1 MFKRYIFSTDAT
13 RKKDVLAL
21 DWAFDVSEV
30 MTQLQ
35 RVRGECQAGRQNKGQ
50 GVMGVYICYSSI
62 FFLLTGNNI
71 DFISK
76 GLIKSSG

>member
-1 MFKRYIFSTDAT
+1 MFKRYKKDTT

-35 RVRGECQAGRQNKGQ
+35 RVRAECQAERQNKGQ
-50 GVMGVYICYSSI
+50 GIMGVYICYS
-62 FFLLTGNNI
+62 
-71 DFISK
+71 
-76 GLIKSSG
+76 